1 MKELMD
7 LIREY
12 PELGDWMAEMYNRI
26 SYLEQSIPS
35 TKRVEPEP
43 VIRTIEITNRNVAER
58 LSGLENYLAKKQ
70 PPRKTTEPF

>member
-1 MKELMD
+1 MKELKE

-26 SYLEQSIPS
+26 SYLEQSATS
-35 TKRVEPEP
+35 TRRVEHEP
-43 VIRTIEITNRNVAER
+43 VIKTIEIANKNVAER
-58 LSGLENYLAKKQ
+58 LTGLENYLAQKQ